1 MIWPADTD
9 APSGPMADREGSRG
23 RAERL
28 GRTPFGAAG
37 PGSEEGGS
45 DRGTSAI
52 CEAGEASA
60 CLNEERSHP
69 LWSDPKILLRRRRNA
84 AGRKRRGLRA
94 WKETNNGAGSNPKM
108 TQNHIRITMNI

>member
-1 MIWPADTD
+1 
-9 APSGPMADREGSRG
+9 MADKEGSRG

-52 CEAGEASA
+52 CEAGEESA
-60 CLNEERSHP
+60 CLDEERSHP
-69 LWSDPKILLRRRRNA
+69 LWSDPPNPSAAAAAQRGGAEETRSARMERN
-84 AGRKRRGLRA
+84 K
-94 WKETNNGAGSNPKM
+94 
-108 TQNHIRITMNI
+108 